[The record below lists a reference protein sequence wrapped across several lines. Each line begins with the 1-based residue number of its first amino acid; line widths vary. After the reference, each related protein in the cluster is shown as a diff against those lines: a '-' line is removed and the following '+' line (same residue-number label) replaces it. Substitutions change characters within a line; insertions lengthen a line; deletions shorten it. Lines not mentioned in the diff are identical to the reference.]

1 MMKTKDYEFDPA
13 EQVKLIE
20 NFIKTYFAENG
31 TPNTKAVIGI
41 SGGKDSTIA
50 AALLVRA
57 LGPDRVIGV
66 LMPESVQTDIDDS
79 RKVCEIL
86 GIKSFEID
94 IGPTCEKLYKNFQDC
109 TCGELMVNPQIRTN
123 TPARIRMAALY
134 MVAAAVGGRVCNTGN
149 ASEAF
154 IGYTTKYGDL
164 AGDFAI
170 LRNLTVREIYAI
182 GDYLELPILLVH
194 KQPADGMSGK
204 TDEDNIG
211 IPYDAIDD
219 FLLDGIIPEM
229 AIWEKMQA
237 AHKRNTHKEV
247 IQLPTP
253 QRYGYCLNRINSRHG
268 GVYEVF

>member
-123 TPARIRMAALY
+123 TPARIRMATLY

-154 IGYTTKYGDL
+154 VGYTTKYGDL
-164 AGDFAI
+164 AGDFAL
-170 LRNLTVREIYAI
+170 LRNFTVTEVYAM
-182 GDYLELPILLVH
+182 GDAMEELPYDLVH
-194 KQPADGMSGK
+194 KAPADGMSGK
-204 TDEDNIG
+204 TDEDNMGFSYEMVDQHLI
-211 IPYDAIDD
+211 Y
-219 FLLDGIIPEM
+219 GIIPEDV
-229 AIWEKMQA
+229 AVWENIKTR
-237 AHKRNTHKEV
+237 HKRNFHKIEA
-247 IQLPTP
+247 IRLPAP
-253 QRYGYCLNRINSRHG
+253 HRINGWFHNK
-268 GVYEVF
+268 VWD